1 MKAGNM
7 KEYIETYREM
17 KKRKK
22 SNIIKD
28 LNRDKQMKELIIRMS
43 NYYLLDVI
51 LTETIC

>member
-1 MKAGNM
+1 MKKFSFKIIMKAGNI

-28 LNRDKQMKELIIRMS
+28 LNRDKQM
-43 NYYLLDVI
+43 
-51 LTETIC
+51 